1 MIDLC
6 NYYFSCISLLSQQ
19 HHHGIEII
27 QEHVTIEYSPAT
39 IQEILSL
46 SLDII
51 RSVITRDIETKK
63 KDTSDGFCSTVTY
76 WILFHRFLLLN
87 AGNVKKGGI
96 SAGGGEEGESSM
108 GNDRDDDDGGN
119 IGFGGDEGVAVAADD
134 DDAAFDAFGGGDTA
148 NKDKKKKKKGETV
161 DAAAEKDM
169 VSFDN
174 YSGLLSYYRDE
185 VLLSSLPSSQEILF
199 NSVLLKEFCLEMMNT
214 LFSRYVLE
222 EEDGKSERKNPS
234 SSSSSSDKEIF
245 SFHSDIIASRQRI
258 TNLLSQKHK
267 FLKSEIVHLPIYSL
281 SLFLNDLISTS
292 CIMSTYSIN
301 DKNIISIQ
309 QEGIHFL
316 FFLLSLFITTLDP
329 DAFTAVGSAVTG
341 KRGLEG
347 EEGNVTENLI
357 VFQYLSQI
365 LGAIRHVF
373 GSISLSYY
381 SIHYF
386 SQEILLL
393 LMKAHFITDKV
404 MFKRLI
410 KTLTSSFEEQMKI
423 SSLFYEDGKIK
434 EEYRIITSLS
444 GNHGNLSEVA
454 LLKNLFLNLKIAFS
468 YVQLSSLLSLSPS
481 VSPTISLLLF
491 ENQSMLSSFPK
502 AISLMI
508 SSDIITISLKNC
520 EFLELFSSSFLII
533 DCIRIVQ
540 TQKEEMIKQLRKRK
554 RQMTRQGKSSDELPS
569 TLEEEKGEEE
579 SPDLYHPLRGG
590 QVYSYLVHISDAS
603 LTSLMEEI
611 LISSIVSYF
620 LRRSVEESTK
630 KKPSTPSSAS
640 SSMSSAFFD
649 ETSWIKNIY
658 SFLSLKLQLLLGN
671 EEDPSCGSKDTF
683 NKFMDC
689 LLSLM
694 NHCLSTNNSNKVNRE
709 DAGIGRKDF
718 LQLLTLLT
726 LILKKQNDLNMFSSS
741 ASSSSCLSLK
751 LFQMMRLLL
760 EESKVSSPFSSSD
773 LQVLT
778 QFYFSLMESMNPFFS
793 NDNSNNTDVKQRLHL
808 LSSSCAPQGI
818 QAAFLEH
825 QLALQCFQAIH
836 SAVFVDPCSSTG
848 SDSATGEY
856 FFHYYVLLGL
866 ASVSIVD
873 HAKAPSLQ
881 QLYYEF
887 FKKFVLVST
896 VSLEMIQKQ
905 FHFVISLLWNSFQS
919 SFSSKDQPSETR
931 FFSLLKVLLPLLQV
945 LYDHLLSSASVTATA
960 SAATSFIS
968 SLKKVFDTVFSSM
981 VLTCQACSSP
991 LFYRSFLQHFCTFF
1005 QQDSLLISS
1014 WTDCS
1019 PSTSGFMFVLLEC
1032 YFPLLLL
1039 QLTPITDK
1047 PSQKTVLVITDNETR
1062 LLIHKL
1068 FVLFFH
1074 QINSVYS
1081 PSNPDSDSDQREAVI
1096 KKILSLSLPVY
1107 CSHIKYFSTSGE
1119 NQQTIVN
1126 YFVVIGKCLTN
1137 IVQLISTEFR
1147 SYLVQNSTEEE
1158 KQLLQSVMKLALT
1171 SSANPAESSSSTQ
1184 ESTSSSGNLGKLNVD
1199 KFKK

>member
-46 SLDII
+46 SLDVI
-51 RSVITRDIETKK
+51 RSVITRDIETK

-87 AGNVKKGGI
+87 AGNVKKGGT

-119 IGFGGDEGVAVAADD
+119 IGFGGDDGVAVAADD
-134 DDAAFDAFGGGDTA
+134 DDGAFDAFGGGDNA
-148 NKDKKKKKKGETV
+148 NKDKKKKKKGETA
-161 DAAAEKDM
+161 DATAEKDM

-174 YSGLLSYYRDE
+174 YSGLLTYYRDE
-185 VLLSSLPSSQEILF
+185 VILSSLPSSQEILF

-222 EEDGKSERKNPS
+222 EEDGKSERENPS
-234 SSSSSSDKEIF
+234 SSSSSGKEVF

-267 FLKSEIVHLPIYSL
+267 FLKSEIIHLPIYSL

-316 FFLLSLFITTLDP
+316 FFLLSLFITTRDP
-329 DAFTAVGSAVTG
+329 DAFTAVGLAVTG
-341 KRGLEG
+341 KRSSEG
-347 EEGNVTENLI
+347 EEGNAAENLI

-423 SSLFYEDGKIK
+423 SSLFYENGKIK

-468 YVQLSSLLSLSPS
+468 YVQLSSLLSLSSS

-508 SSDIITISLKNC
+508 SSDIITTSLKNC

-579 SPDLYHPLRGG
+579 TPDLYHPLRGG
-590 QVYSYLVHISDAS
+590 KVYSYLVHISDAS

-620 LRRSVEESTK
+620 LRRSVDESTK

-658 SFLSLKLQLLLGN
+658 SFLSLKLQLLLGK
-671 EEDPSCGSKDTF
+671 EPDPSSGSAVSFIKL
-683 NKFMDC
+683 MDC
-689 LLSLM
+689 LLLLM
-694 NHCLSTNNSNKVNRE
+694 NHCLSNNNNNKVSSE

-718 LQLLTLLT
+718 LQLLSLLT
-726 LILKKQNDLNMFSSS
+726 LILKKQIDMNLLSSS
-741 ASSSSCLSLK
+741 SSSSCLSLK
-751 LFQMMRLLL
+751 LFQMIHLLL
-760 EESKVSSPFSSSD
+760 QGSKESSPFSSSD

-793 NDNSNNTDVKQRLHL
+793 NDNSNNTDLKQRLNL
-808 LSSSCAPQGI
+808 LSSSCAPRGI

-825 QLALQCFQAIH
+825 QLALQCFQAIL
-836 SAVFVDPCSSTG
+836 SAVFVDSSSSTG
-848 SDSATGEY
+848 SDTATVDY

-873 HAKAPSLQ
+873 HPKASSLQ

-887 FKKFVLVST
+887 FKKSVLVST

-905 FHFVISLLWNSFQS
+905 FHFVISLFWNSFQS

-945 LYDHLLSSASVTATA
+945 LYDHLLSSASVTVTA
-960 SAATSFIS
+960 SATTSLIS

-981 VLTCQACSSP
+981 VLTCQASSSP
-991 LFYRSFLQHFCTFF
+991 LFYRSFLPHFCTFF

-1047 PSQKTVLVITDNETR
+1047 SSQKTVLVITDNETR

-1068 FVLFFH
+1068 LVLFFH

-1081 PSNPDSDSDQREAVI
+1081 PSNTETDSDQREAVI
-1096 KKILSLSLPVY
+1096 KKILSLLLPVY

-1126 YFVVIGKCLTN
+1126 YFVVIGKC
-1137 IVQLISTEFR
+1137 F
-1147 SYLVQNSTEEE
+1147 
-1158 KQLLQSVMKLALT
+1158 
-1171 SSANPAESSSSTQ
+1171 
-1184 ESTSSSGNLGKLNVD
+1184 
-1199 KFKK
+1199 